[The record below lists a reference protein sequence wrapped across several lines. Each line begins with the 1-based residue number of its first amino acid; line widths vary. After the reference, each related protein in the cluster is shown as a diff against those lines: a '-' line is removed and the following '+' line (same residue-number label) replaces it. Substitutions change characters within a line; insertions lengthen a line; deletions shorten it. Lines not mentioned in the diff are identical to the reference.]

1 MVTCDYILHIPTD
14 HSAPSAW
21 HFYSQT
27 QIPELNA
34 LRIGFL
40 LRLLIVDTK
49 PFENLLE
56 EVLHKY
62 STWEN
67 RFVDS
72 NECALSTFLIINAD
86 LKGSLVFSV

>member
-1 MVTCDYILHIPTD
+1 MVVLFILFTLQTTAD
-14 HSAPSAW
+14 TSASAW

-27 QIPELNA
+27 QIPELNV

-56 EVLHKY
+56 EVLHKD
-62 STWEN
+62 SIWES
-67 RFVDS
+67 RYVDS
-72 NECALSTFLIINAD
+72 GLLCHLFLLLSMQI
-86 LKGSLVFSV
+86 

>member
-1 MVTCDYILHIPTD
+1 MVTPCANGNFVILLILQTTAD
-14 HSAPSAW
+14 TSASAW

-56 EVLHKY
+56 EILHKD
-62 STWEN
+62 SSWESRYVN
-67 RFVDS
+67 GDMACLFCS
-72 NECALSTFLIINAD
+72 LSSMQI
-86 LKGSLVFSV
+86 

>member
-1 MVTCDYILHIPTD
+1 MQMVVLLILFILQTTAD
-14 HSAPSAW
+14 TSVSAW

-27 QIPELNA
+27 QIPELNV

-56 EVLHKY
+56 EILHKD
-62 STWEN
+62 SSWES
-67 RFVDS
+67 RYVDEQS
-72 NECALSTFLIINAD
+72 VTSAFLTIINAD
-86 LKGSLVFSV
+86 LKA

>member
-1 MVTCDYILHIPTD
+1 MVVLFIFTLQTTADIL
-14 HSAPSAW
+14 ASAW

-27 QIPELNA
+27 QIPELNV

-56 EVLHKY
+56 EVLRKD
-62 STWEN
+62 SSWES
-67 RFVDS
+67 RYVDR
-72 NECALSTFLIINAD
+72 NLPCHLFLLLSMQI
-86 LKGSLVFSV
+86 